1 MDHKTIHININGTAQ
16 EGSIV
21 GYRLG
26 GNADELSEFMQNRRQ
41 PQFMH
46 KIKRIIEEVKYAERN
61 FKKFCLLTRREKEII
76 ALVASG
82 QNNPDISRKL
92 FISRRTVEQHRKN
105 INRKLEINSLQ
116 EVCVFAY
123 AFDLV

>member
-1 MDHKTIHININGTAQ
+1 MDEEAIHINGFDQ
-16 EGSIV
+16 EGKIV

-26 GNADELSEFMQNRRQ
+26 GNADELYDFLSKSDHSHFL
-41 PQFMH
+41 H
-46 KIKRIIEEVKYAERN
+46 KMKRIVTEIKYAEKN
-61 FKKFCLLTRREKEII
+61 FKKFCLLTCREKEII
-76 ALVASG
+76 ALIASG
-82 QNNPDISRKL
+82 HNNPGISKKL